1 VNDAGLLPPW
11 IATRVLAANSSG
23 YWFDLR
29 KEPYDG
35 GITLT
40 FELPAHFLDVRSQ
53 RAGFVLLAAF
63 LVSFLFIRTSA
74 RLMRSPKV
82 PWWPGSVTTN
92 SGLHLH
98 HLVWGIV
105 LLLLAGFLGF
115 ATTPASPWTEILA
128 GAFGIGAGLTLDEFA
143 LWVHLRDV
151 YWAEE
156 GRSSFD
162 AVVVAALIGGLTML
176 GLSPFD
182 LPHNGSSVSAV
193 AVAVVMS
200 VLMSSLA
207 IMKGKP
213 LLGLIGLFVLPVS
226 LVGAVRMAAP
236 DSRWARRRYDPAGR
250 KMARAQVRWQRIAA
264 RRRRV
269 ADAIAGTPGVP
280 AVNSTDA
287 AARPPATEQAASEK

>member
-1 VNDAGLLPPW
+1 
-11 IATRVLAANSSG
+11 
-23 YWFDLR
+23 
-29 KEPYDG
+29 
-35 GITLT
+35 
-40 FELPAHFLDVRSQ
+40 
-53 RAGFVLLAAF
+53 
-63 LVSFLFIRTSA
+63 
-74 RLMRSPKV
+74 MRSPKV
-82 PWWPGSVTTN
+82 PWWPGSVTTD

-143 LWVHLRDV
+143 LWVYLRDV

-162 AVVVAALIGGLTML
+162 AVVVAALIGGLTVL

-200 VLMSSLA
+200 VLMSSVA
-207 IMKGKP
+207 ILKGKP

-226 LVGAVRMAAP
+226 LVGAVRVAAP
-236 DSRWARRRYDPAGR
+236 DSRWATRRDDPAGR

-280 AVNSTDA
+280 AVNGTDA
-287 AARPPATEQAASEK
+287 TPAGKDKLAGTSKLFVALLASVIAAEILRDYFTGRTNRDASLFGFARGVLGSRLSVSTV